1 MSATF
6 DLSVQGRLGDDV
18 WACHKPNPPL
28 NFCLHN
34 KLSETKLP
42 RKPSLSRHF
51 RNARIERG
59 LTQAEVA
66 RQVDVTGPC
75 VYFCETG
82 RTKPRGQNMSA
93 LCKVLK
99 LPVRA
104 TKAMAAG

>member
-1 MSATF
+1 M
-6 DLSVQGRLGDDV
+6 
-18 WACHKPNPPL
+18 
-28 NFCLHN
+28 
-34 KLSETKLP
+34 P

-66 RQVDVTGPC
+66 RQVGVS
-75 VYFCETG
+75 VVSIYLWETG
-82 RTKPRGQNMSA
+82 KTRPQAQNLSA

-99 LPVRA
+99 LPIRA